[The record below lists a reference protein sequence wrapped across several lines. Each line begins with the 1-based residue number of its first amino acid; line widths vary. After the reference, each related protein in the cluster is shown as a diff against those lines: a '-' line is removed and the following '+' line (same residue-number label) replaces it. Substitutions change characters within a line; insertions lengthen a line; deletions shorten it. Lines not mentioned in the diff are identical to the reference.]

1 MLPWGKPGGRVPYF
15 SRRYKF
21 LALPRPP
28 ATPRVGVDELVDDEL
43 VDGAGLRPA
52 LPIWACTRT
61 RSGRRIRYRARLLLH
76 GVAAVSTF
84 SPSGFIVLNTNLV
97 RRTLDIDADT
107 DARLRE
113 MATERGQDV
122 SAVLA
127 EAVALLD
134 SVVDIAGPDIAE
146 DRRRLDDFM
155 TTRLAVPLDDVKT
168 WVASW
173 GSANELPRPVP
184 RKIG

>member
-1 MLPWGKPGGRVPYF
+1 MRKAILRLDKSDP
-15 SRRYKF
+15 RY
-21 LALPRPP
+21 
-28 ATPRVGVDELVDDEL
+28 
-43 VDGAGLRPA
+43 
-52 LPIWACTRT
+52 
-61 RSGRRIRYRARLLLH
+61 Y
-76 GVAAVSTF
+76 
-84 SPSGFIVLNTNLV
+84 LNPMNIV

-113 MATERGQDV
+113 LADERGQDV
-122 SAVLA
+122 AAVLA

-146 DRRRLDDFM
+146 DRRRLDTFQQA
-155 TTRLAVPLDDVKT
+155 RVAVPLDDVKA

-173 GSANELPRPVP
+173 GSANELPRPAP